1 MAGIPVVGQ
10 SYPNMHDY
18 TTDRLLTGLSI
29 CRRDTNYPTTI
40 GRATNI
46 LGYSYW
52 KRQYPYP
59 STKINAPARY
69 RHTAPTCTT
78 CGSMLQSSS
87 PRPHLIA
94 EEQFPPCPQA
104 PSVPTLWGTTAT
116 SGYRKR
122 GSDGEQLSAQ
132 GATTCIMCG
141 MRACLQARRAG
152 QLGGDESRRVEKLF

>member
-29 CRRDTNYPTTI
+29 CRCDTNYPTTTVLVERQI
-40 GRATNI
+40 FLDIATGRGSIPA
-46 LGYSYW
+46 LP
-52 KRQYPYP
+52 Q
-59 STKINAPARY
+59 INAPARY
-69 RHTAPTCTT
+69 RRTAPTCTS

-94 EEQFPPCPQA
+94 EEQSPPCPQA

-116 SGYRKR
+116 SGYRRR

-152 QLGGDESRRVEKLF
+152 QIGRWR